1 MGLSWLT
8 QLFHSL
14 VHFIMDPRHLNESHM
29 LVFSKDVYRGTASSV
44 DNILREINSFLQY
57 GLGHII
63 VRRVEYCKCRKT
75 KSSPWEHEF
84 LIVTVKESTS
94 RGRTAYLMVDRL
106 VDDTKVYPDGQD
118 GLLADLARHR
128 DESDAEAADPS
139 STDESDVEPD
149 PTVEPATT
157 SSPST
162 LTAWRSP
169 SCLQRS
175 GAKVK
180 RITKGNAPYALDR
193 LMIFPDRKG
202 IKGELGKT
210 KFEIL
215 MTMDLTRSDNSSPV
229 ALEHLTHILQTTSR
243 NTPHYHYIFAQCYW
257 FAYTIWKI
265 LEMEMHPHIDVHTRR
280 PRHCVCSA
288 YPKAAVLGRGA
299 SVDTARTPETVK
311 MQWDAERTR
320 RDEEWAALALAS
332 QSDRHRAEEADRR
345 AEEDRRRAEEDRRR
359 AEEAEAQVRE
369 LQAKLEASERHA
381 GSASAV

>member
-1 MGLSWLT
+1 MGLSRLT

-94 RGRTAYLMVDRL
+94 RGRTAYLM
-106 VDDTKVYPDGQD
+106 D
-118 GLLADLARHR
+118 GLLADLAQHR
-128 DESDAEAADPS
+128 DESDAEAEDPS
-139 STDESDVEPD
+139 STDESDVEAD

-157 SSPST
+157 SSPSK
-162 LTAWRSP
+162 LTAWHSP
-169 SCLQRS
+169 SRLQRS

-202 IKGELGKT
+202 IKRELGKT

-332 QSDRHRAEEADRR
+332 QSDRHRAEEAHRR
-345 AEEDRRRAEEDRRR
+345 AEEAHRRAEEAHRRAEEAHRQAEEAHRR